1 MNEKR
6 AHRTKGVLAALVAAA
21 VCVPAAQARVDEDV
35 AGKQPTAQVDARHM
49 ALLRDR
55 PARTAGRGAPRAPVP
70 TPDTRSDLE
79 WGDAGIGAA
88 TVLGLGLL
96 VGGGV
101 LAGRRLARA

>member
-6 AHRTKGVLAALVAAA
+6 AHRIKGVLATLVAAA

-35 AGKQPTAQVDARHM
+35 AGNQPTPQVDARHA

-55 PARTAGRGAPRAPVP
+55 PARPAGRVAPRAPVS
-70 TPDTRSDLE
+70 TPDTGSDLE

-88 TVLGLGLL
+88 TALGLCLL